1 MVGSSLNA
9 LPSSLD
15 CILHSISVF
24 LLWQQFAD
32 VCLQQQ
38 CVFTLLC
45 SNVAM
50 DNRHLMIFP
59 LKILKPPRKTGD
71 FLSPQWIRGDF
82 PKSSQPQVLR
92 YCDERLRRGAGDVFL
107 WSLRKPRTP
116 RRAATGEPGS
126 ISDGLHGTSHWDDKN
141 RS

>member
-1 MVGSSLNA
+1 MPSLHHWIA
-9 LPSSLD
+9 S
-15 CILHSISVF
+15 CTASVF
-24 LLWQQFAD
+24 SFCGNSLQSY
-32 VCLQQQ
+32 VCCLQQL

-59 LKILKPPRKTGD
+59 SKILKPPRKTGD
-71 FLSPQWIRGDF
+71 FPSPGWIRGDF
-82 PKSSQPQVLR
+82 PKSSQPQALR
-92 YCDERLRRGAGDVFL
+92 YRDERLRRGAGDVFL

-116 RRAATGEPGS
+116 RRAATGEHGS
-126 ISDGLHGTSHWDDKN
+126 ISDGLHGTSHWDDEN